1 MLNNLA
7 LFFDIKRK
15 GEFMKKE
22 KCGEYCNFNITPY
35 NVRHYKH
42 HCCRKEYNQRIKKL
56 GKRMVQQ
63 EIDALTGATRA
74 VNKLLKKE
82 NK

>member
-1 MLNNLA
+1 
-7 LFFDIKRK
+7 
-15 GEFMKKE
+15 MKKE

-35 NVRHYKH
+35 NVRHYNH
-42 HCCRKEYNQRIKKL
+42 NCCRKEYNQRIKKL